1 MWDGIVEQPANDI
14 KNAEIARQA
23 DVNNEQRRWLVV
35 RLWINMCLWELGE
48 LTFDNSGR
56 EGFSRAAWHHLAQLV
71 GPQGAQDVPHQLRK
85 HEGKSV
91 EQREN
96 KRDGQNK

>member
-1 MWDGIVEQPANDI
+1 
-14 KNAEIARQA
+14 
-23 DVNNEQRRWLVV
+23 
-35 RLWINMCLWELGE
+35 MCLWELGE

-71 GPQGAQDVPHQLRK
+71 GPQGAQDIPHQLRK

-96 KRDGQNK
+96 KIDAVKINRAKLNVCISNLSTVIFLSI